1 MLKKTKENDKFKS
14 VEVDVVTKFI
24 KDEAQSSIDDNDDDD
39 DDIDF
44 DDDGQGKIIEFMWNV
59 CDK

>member
-1 MLKKTKENDKFKS
+1 M
-14 VEVDVVTKFI
+14 VTKFI

-39 DDIDF
+39 DYIDF
-44 DDDGQGKIIEFMWNV
+44 DDDGQGKIIEFIWNV